1 MRSRSRPGVGVTDW
15 FAPETLTRFT
25 QPGAYPADP
34 TAGRGAAWIQTHLSH
49 LFLTEGRVYKL
60 RKPVDLGFVDFTT
73 REERNADCVREVSL
87 NRRLAP
93 GVYLGVAPLLTNGR
107 ECWVGPISESAEFA
121 ASAAEHF
128 VVMRRLREDRDALS
142 LLQKGSLSELQ
153 IDRVARCIANFHE
166 RNHLGRPAPF
176 AAAEWYARCVDPVE
190 DCFSALL
197 AASEDGDL
205 RAQLAESADVMRAF
219 AKRHVQRFEGRR
231 LAGQAVDGH
240 GDLHLQHIWFENDH
254 ADPVIIDCLEFSEKL
269 RQIDTAS
276 EVAFTAMDLRYRDQQ
291 ALAERF
297 LRTYASERDDF
308 GLYGVVD
315 YFIAY
320 RALVRAKVAVI
331 TSVDATIDA
340 GQRSRAAASAGRHLK
355 LAGEVMGS
363 RRPGSLVLVGGVVGT
378 GKSTVADALAEQL
391 GGVVISSDRV
401 RKRLARL
408 PPSSRV
414 RALPDEGIY
423 APDAVE
429 RTYAALFER
438 ARPIVNS
445 GRVAILD
452 ATFSRR
458 CHRAMAAE
466 LAAELGVGQRM
477 IEVRC
482 APEIARERLA
492 RREAQGTSASDAGPA
507 LYGHSVARFEPV
519 DDSECSHVLRTDGVG
534 WRDALG
540 KPHLRSAVVEG
551 FFIPA
556 QRVALPS
563 AAQAVAVLVAEAM
576 PEGAEV
582 AMVLRL
588 DAGSWGP
595 CVLER
600 CDRPFAF
607 LRSAA
612 PTGDGR

>member
-1 MRSRSRPGVGVTDW
+1 MRSRSRRGLGVIDW

-73 REERNADCVREVSL
+73 REERNADCVREIAL

-93 GVYLGVAPLLTNGR
+93 DVYLGVAPLLTDGR
-107 ECWVGPISESAEFA
+107 KCWAGPISESANRGA
-121 ASAAEHF
+121 RAPEHF
-128 VVMRRLREDRDALS
+128 VVMRRLRNGRDALS
-142 LLQKGSLSELQ
+142 LLQKGNLSELQ
-153 IDRVARCIANFHE
+153 IDRIARCIANFHE
-166 RNHLGRPAPF
+166 RNHLGKPAPF

-190 DCFSALL
+190 DCFRALL

-205 RAQLAESADVMRAF
+205 RRQLAEGADAMRAF
-219 AKRHVQRFEGRR
+219 AARYVQRFEGRR
-231 LAGQAVDGH
+231 LAGRAVDGH
-240 GDLHLQHIWFENDH
+240 GDLHLQHIWFESDL
-254 ADPVIIDCLEFSEKL
+254 ADPVVIDCLEFSEEL

-276 EVAFTAMDLRYRDQQ
+276 EVAFTAMDLRYRGQQ
-291 ALAERF
+291 VLADRF

-308 GLYGVVD
+308 DLYGVVD

-331 TSVDATIDA
+331 TSVDADVDA

-355 LAGEVMGS
+355 LVAEVMGS
-363 RRPGSLVLVGGVVGT
+363 RRRGSLVLVGGVVGT
-378 GKSTVADALAEQL
+378 GKSTVAGALAEQL

-401 RKRLARL
+401 RKQLAGL
-408 PPSSRV
+408 PPSSGI

-438 ARPIVNS
+438 ARPIVDS

-458 CHRAMAAE
+458 RHRAMAAE

-482 APEIARERLA
+482 APEVARERLA
-492 RREAQGTSASDAGPA
+492 RREAQGSSASDAGPA
-507 LYGHSVARFEPV
+507 FYERSVARFEPV
-519 DDSECSHVLRTDGVG
+519 DDSECSHVLRTDGAD
-534 WRDALG
+534 W
-540 KPHLRSAVVEG
+540 RSALEG
-551 FFIPA
+551 LI
-556 QRVALPS
+556 RD
-563 AAQAVAVLVAEAM
+563 
-576 PEGAEV
+576 
-582 AMVLRL
+582 LRI
-588 DAGSWGP
+588 
-595 CVLER
+595 
-600 CDRPFAF
+600 
-607 LRSAA
+607 
-612 PTGDGR
+612 